1 MSRRPAP
8 TPVGPVRGLE
18 HVFADPALLETAL
31 THPSYAAEAQV
42 ASNQRLE
49 FLGDAV
55 LKLLVAEL
63 LYREFPDWPEG
74 SLSPTL
80 GQLVGNAH
88 IAGIARSMG
97 LGEAMRV
104 GRGAARDGTRTREK
118 VLADCLEALIGAVY
132 LDGGYPAVR
141 AGFAAA
147 FTESI
152 AAIQAPSM
160 DVKSRLQAREQK
172 AGRPVP
178 RYRDVGSTGEDHALQ
193 WRVEL
198 LVGGRVYGPASAS
211 TKAAAE
217 VALAAM
223 ALADDAG

>member
-1 MSRRPAP
+1 MSKRPAP
-8 TPVGPVRGLE
+8 TPVGSVIGLG
-18 HVFADPALLETAL
+18 HRFADPTLLETAL
-31 THPSYAAEAQV
+31 THPSYAAEAHV
-42 ASNQRLE
+42 PSNQRLE

-63 LYREFPDWPEG
+63 LYSEFPDWPEG

-88 IAGIARSMG
+88 IAGIARAMG
-97 LGEAMRV
+97 LGDAMRV

-132 LDGGYPAVR
+132 LDGGYGAVR
-141 AGFAAA
+141 AEFAAA
-147 FTESI
+147 FTANIASI
-152 AAIQAPSM
+152 DAPAM
-160 DVKSRLQAREQK
+160 DAKSRLQAREQK

-178 RYRDVGSTGEDHALQ
+178 RYRDVGSTGDDHALQ

-198 LVGGRVYGPASAS
+198 LVGSKVYGPASAS

-217 VALAAM
+217 VALAVM
-223 ALADDAG
+223 ALADSP